1 MTLVDHL
8 ETIQCGCERQAVV
21 AQISRAGLASELVKL
36 GFGSPGQAVPT
47 DWNTYYSDD
56 ELREFVLEYAEGFTP
71 SA

>member
-1 MTLVDHL
+1 MALVDHL
-8 ETIQCGCERQAVV
+8 ETIQCGCERQTAV
-21 AQISRAGLASELVKL
+21 AQIPRADLVAELVKL

-47 DWNTYYSDD
+47 DWGVYYNDD